1 MYTAVTSGRQEIC
14 DLSQA
19 GRHAK
24 SFQIANSHHRPRM
37 HEVGLNMSYVCMA
50 IVPAIPITHPLVA

>member
-1 MYTAVTSGRQEIC
+1 MYTAVTSGRQEMC

-24 SFQIANSHHRPRM
+24 SFQIANSHRPRM
-37 HEVGLNMSYVCMA
+37 HKVGLNMSYVRMA
-50 IVPAIPITHPLVA
+50 IVPAIPVTQPLVA